1 MIYSSICSDAKIES
15 LKYDLLYF
23 QIEYQLFIFFKF
35 SIKHSLNE
43 IIQKNNSYNNAD
55 MIIFCNIANIT
66 IKIQTNR
73 IHNMGERQ
81 DTREII
87 LRGAFKLFLQKN
99 YEKATIADIEQC
111 IGMTRGAIFYHVK
124 NKNELFMEVINTY
137 ILKTHDAKNKFKHK
151 TDCSLK
157 EFIGSYVEAVRETM
171 AGIEALGIKNI
182 HRAYFSLIY
191 QAVQYY
197 PDFDKQITRMFHQE
211 YELWYEVVLRAYNT
225 KEIRQDIVVESVA
238 RQFRYMYSGLSFE
251 DSLKQGLDITALQQL
266 YKNYYNQIK
275 ND

>member
-1 MIYSSICSDAKIES
+1 
-15 LKYDLLYF
+15 
-23 QIEYQLFIFFKF
+23 
-35 SIKHSLNE
+35 
-43 IIQKNNSYNNAD
+43 
-55 MIIFCNIANIT
+55 MIIFCNIADIT

-81 DTREII
+81 DTREVI

-157 EFIGSYVEAVRETM
+157 EFIDSYVEGVRDTM

-191 QAVQYY
+191 QAIQYY

-238 RQFRYMYSGLSFE
+238 RQFRYIYSGLSFE